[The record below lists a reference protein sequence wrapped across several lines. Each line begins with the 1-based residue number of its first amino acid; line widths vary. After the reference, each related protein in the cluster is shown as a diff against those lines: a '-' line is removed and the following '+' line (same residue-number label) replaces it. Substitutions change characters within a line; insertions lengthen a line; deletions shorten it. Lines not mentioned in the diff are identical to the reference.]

1 MNPFL
6 QFFELAAL
14 SWLLMEGIYYYST
27 LKPLFNDNNTVPI
40 VFYFAVGWGESHLLE
55 TVIYVMSFCS
65 TTKLKP
71 FLHHQLTPTAY

>member
-40 VFYFAVGWGESHLLE
+40 VFYFALGWGESHLQLE
-55 TVIYVMSFCS
+55 TFASSVDSNCLLGEQKNVISLVVFR
-65 TTKLKP
+65 
-71 FLHHQLTPTAY
+71 